1 MMDNPVIKI
10 LEKQEQQRREI
21 AKQSEWSLTN
31 VTRLTEVLEN
41 AGATV
46 SNHLWDL
53 FVFNINGLRINEN
66 GKVCYLS
73 FYKPS
78 KKILNV
84 LSKYNDVIVENF
96 NYITKR

>member
-1 MMDNPVIKI
+1 MDNPIIKI
-10 LEKQEQQRREI
+10 LENQEQQRREI

-31 VTRLTEVLEN
+31 VRKLTEVLEN

-53 FVFNINGLRINEN
+53 FVFKINGLRINEN
-66 GKVCYLS
+66 GQVCYLS

-78 KKILNV
+78 KRILNIF
-84 LSKYNDVIVENF
+84 SRYNDIIVENF
-96 NYITKR
+96 NYITQR